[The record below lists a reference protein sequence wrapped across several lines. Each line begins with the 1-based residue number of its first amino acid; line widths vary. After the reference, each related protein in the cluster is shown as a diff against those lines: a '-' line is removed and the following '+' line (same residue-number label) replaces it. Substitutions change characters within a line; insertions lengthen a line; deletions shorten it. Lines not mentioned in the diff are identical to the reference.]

1 MDNLYLRRPADFS
14 AATYRKINKDLCEY
28 NDMESLVHY
37 IVFGRKEGRF
47 YNFKQLIPPDF
58 FYESYIEYNPDLSG
72 MTRMQL
78 EEHYVIHGKKE
89 GRLYTVALPEDFNID
104 VYRYRN
110 SDISDQT
117 NGWLKGHYFQH
128 GQYENRVC
136 SDQLFDKDFFCSH
149 NNIPATSNYGDYLK
163 DITQIK
169 SKEVFDI
176 VENIPNLS
184 DHLLLVSHD
193 NSIYGATHYLYLLYD
208 YLKQRN
214 FKLKLLDLNPNPM
227 LKEKY
232 SVSDSDVIY
241 YKQDPTLLYYFCVKS
256 NAKKIYFNSVNFAMA
271 AVAKYIDRKKLI
283 IHSHEI
289 REHYYCD
296 LDPDFVVSKIIA
308 EQYAPL
314 PKVQPPIISKETLD
328 LMDLEFYKPATAQNN
343 FGEIKSDKITIGMC
357 GSLSDR
363 KNYKLFLDLAKN
375 LKQFNFLWVGG
386 GFDVGGEIE
395 NFYHVKNVELP
406 YKYYNLMD
414 YFILCSTADPC
425 PYVVLENL
433 YLGNRVL
440 TFEKNIYTRHDRAI
454 LQGQLFE
461 FPYEINYNNAYS
473 HIISTCTS
481 KKESKPLKVGRD
493 YVLQHYAG
501 FSPEF
506 INFLS

>member
-1 MDNLYLRRPADFS
+1 MDNLYLRKPADFS

-47 YNFKQLIPPDF
+47 YNFKQLLPSNF
-58 FYESYIEYNPDLSG
+58 FHETYTEYNPDLSG

-78 EEHYVIHGKKE
+78 EEHYVLYGKKE
-89 GRLYTVALPEDFNID
+89 GRLYTVDLPEDFDVN

-110 SDISDQT
+110 KDISNQT
-117 NGWLKGHYFQH
+117 DGWLKRHYFQH

-136 SDQLFDKDFFCSH
+136 SDRLFDKDFFCKH
-149 NNIPATSNYGDYLK
+149 NKISDTSNYGDYLK

-169 SKEVFDI
+169 SKEVLDI
-176 VENIPNLS
+176 VETIPNLA
-184 DHLLLVSHD
+184 DYLLLVSHD
-193 NSIYGATHYLYLLYD
+193 NSIYGATHYLYLLFA

-214 FKLKLLDLNPNPM
+214 FKVKLLDLNPNPM

-232 SVSDSDVIY
+232 DVSDDDVIY

-256 NAKKIYFNSVNFAMA
+256 NAKKIYFNSVNFAMSE
-271 AVAKYIDRKKLI
+271 VAKYIDRKKLI

-289 REHYYCD
+289 REHYHCD
-296 LDPDFVVSKIIA
+296 LDPDFVVSKIIS
-308 EQYAPL
+308 EQYSSL
-314 PKVQPPIISKETLD
+314 PKVQPPIISKETLN
-328 LMDLEFYKPATAQNN
+328 LMDVEFCKPASAQNN

-386 GFDVGGEIE
+386 SFDVGADIE

-414 YFILCSTADPC
+414 YFILCSTVDPC

-440 TFEKNIYTRHDRAI
+440 TFEKNIYTRHNREI
-454 LQGQLFE
+454 LAGQLFE
-461 FPYEINYNNAYS
+461 SASAIDYDSACS
-473 HIISTCTS
+473 HIINTCTS
-481 KKESKPLKVGRD
+481 KKEPRPLKMGRD
-493 YVLQHYAG
+493 YTLQHYAE
-501 FSPEF
+501 FNQEF
-506 INFLS
+506 IDFLS